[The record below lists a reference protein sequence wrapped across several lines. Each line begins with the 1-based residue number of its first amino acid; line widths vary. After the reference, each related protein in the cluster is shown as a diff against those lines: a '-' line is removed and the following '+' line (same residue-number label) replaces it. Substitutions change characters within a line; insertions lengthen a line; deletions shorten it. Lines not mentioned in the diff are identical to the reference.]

1 LPEKNFDKQVRQ
13 PTIRKNVAVA
23 MNAVEFDPI
32 PPAAA
37 AVPTILVVEDD
48 ILIRLVTSDYLRDS
62 GFVVIEASNADE
74 AVRLLKTSEAIDLVF
89 SDINMPGEM
98 DGFGLAHWIAQNQPH
113 LKVML
118 TSGVA
123 RPDPTTGSASQ
134 VPLLAKPYRQEELI
148 RRLRAMLAG

>member
-1 LPEKNFDKQVRQ
+1 
-13 PTIRKNVAVA
+13 
-23 MNAVEFDPI
+23 MNAVEFNPVS
-32 PPAAA
+32 PTAG

-48 ILIRLVTSDYLRDS
+48 ILIRLVTSDYLRDN

-74 AVRLLKTSEAIDLVF
+74 AVRLLKASEVIDLVF

-98 DGFGLAHWIAQNQPH
+98 DGFGLADWIAQNQPH

-123 RPDPTTGSASQ
+123 RHDPATGPASQ
-134 VPLLAKPYRQEELI
+134 APLLPKPYRQEELI
-148 RRLRAMLAG
+148 RRLRVMLAG